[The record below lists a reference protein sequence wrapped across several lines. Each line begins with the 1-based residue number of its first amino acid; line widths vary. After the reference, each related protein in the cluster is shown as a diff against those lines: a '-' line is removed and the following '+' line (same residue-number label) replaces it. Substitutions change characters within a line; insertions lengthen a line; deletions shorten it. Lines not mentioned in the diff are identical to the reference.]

1 MKKVECVCL
10 SQDDV
15 KDAFKKKG
23 YEVAMYSTGSIPHPF
38 CCGCTEMKNDFDN
51 NNINLNDVLS
61 EYIGKEVFFV
71 LACERDKWFPSDFVA
86 FIR

>member
-10 SQDDV
+10 SKDDV

-23 YEVAMYSTGSIPHPF
+23 YEVVMYSTGSIPHPF

-51 NNINLNDVLS
+51 NNINLNDALS

-71 LACERDKWFPSDFVA
+71 LACEQDKWFPSDFVA
-86 FIR
+86 FVR

>member
-38 CCGCTEMKNDFDN
+38 CCGYTEMKNDFDN

-71 LACERDKWFPSDFVA
+71 LACEQDKWFPSDFVA
-86 FIR
+86 FVR